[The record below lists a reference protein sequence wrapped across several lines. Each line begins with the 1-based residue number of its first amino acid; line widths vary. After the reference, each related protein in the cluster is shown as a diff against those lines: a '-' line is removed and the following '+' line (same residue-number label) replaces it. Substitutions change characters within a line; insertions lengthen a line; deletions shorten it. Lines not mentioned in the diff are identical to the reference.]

1 MNNTLYEKLI
11 SNISESLWNTLKEEY
26 HVLRTFDNVVDDI
39 YNDFISERGRIY
51 GLRFTGW
58 KLNIDTS
65 ECIKE
70 DENTESDLFSIYV
83 NWQKDFSTDILATT
97 DIRGIDIKLDEH
109 MVIIN
114 ANVIQGFNIKTIKS
128 LFHYEFVHVKHMY
141 GYKDKN
147 IIMDDKNMSSDI
159 SNTFDINEEQFAFIK
174 KVLYMF
180 SPTEIQARINQQYRL
195 VIDMSNDEIYDI
207 SKDTNVVQSLIE
219 YHKKTNLYDLTILD
233 FVELDR
239 NNIVI
244 NKTDYILLLNI
255 IGFYLHQKHILK
267 NDIKESAIKK
277 IISNNTCTDIDIAN
291 AKKVRS
297 NVRHLMKDYIDKLS
311 KQICYALNQKQ
322 YQEFV
327 LDKENNWEK

>member
-1 MNNTLYEKLI
+1 MNNILYEKLI

-39 YNDFISERGRIY
+39 YNDFINERGRIY

-97 DIRGIDIKLDEH
+97 DIRGIDI
-109 MVIIN
+109 
-114 ANVIQGFNIKTIKS
+114 
-128 LFHYEFVHVKHMY
+128 
-141 GYKDKN
+141 
-147 IIMDDKNMSSDI
+147 
-159 SNTFDINEEQFAFIK
+159 NEEQFAFIK
-174 KVLYMF
+174 KILYMF
-180 SPTEIQARINQQYRL
+180 SPTEPQARINQQYRL

-219 YHKKTNLYDLTILD
+219 YHKKTNLYDLTMLD
-233 FVELDR
+233 FVELDK

-244 NKTDYILLLNI
+244 NKTDYVLLLNI